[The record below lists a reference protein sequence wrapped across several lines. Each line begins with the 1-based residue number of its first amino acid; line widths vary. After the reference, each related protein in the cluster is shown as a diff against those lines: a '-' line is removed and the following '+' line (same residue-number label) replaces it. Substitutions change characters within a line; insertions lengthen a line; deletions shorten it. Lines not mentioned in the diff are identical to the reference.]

1 MSSAKI
7 RVLVVDD
14 SAFARKV
21 LREILEGDGRF
32 EVVGIARDG
41 LDALEKV
48 ATLTPDVVTLDLVMP
63 NLDGLGVLA
72 SLPKIG
78 LASVPRVVVVS
89 MTDENSDL
97 AIAALQAGAVDLVH
111 KPTALATDRLLELSD
126 ELRQKVAL
134 AAAAPTRRASSAL
147 RAATPLVA
155 PVSWERKL
163 VVIGTSTGGPQ
174 ALTALLGGIPK
185 DFPVPIAIVLH
196 MPVGYTEALAKR
208 LDQSCAIEVLEA
220 HEGLELRAGRA
231 IIARAGMHLRIHP
244 GDPAR
249 ARLVLVPLDAV
260 HRPSV
265 DVLFSSAA
273 EAFGGATLGVVLTGM
288 GDDGVLGSRAIR
300 SAGGVVLTEAE
311 SSCVVYGMPR
321 AVKEAGLS
329 DGEAP
334 LERMAESIASRL

>member
-1 MSSAKI
+1 
-7 RVLVVDD
+7 
-14 SAFARKV
+14 
-21 LREILEGDGRF
+21 
-32 EVVGIARDG
+32 
-41 LDALEKV
+41 
-48 ATLTPDVVTLDLVMP
+48 MP

-89 MTDENSDL
+89 MTDANSDL

-134 AAAAPTRRASSAL
+134 AAAAPTRRASSPL
-147 RAATPLVA
+147 RAVAPLAA
-155 PVSWERKL
+155 PVSSDRKL

-174 ALTALLGGIPK
+174 ALTALLGAIPK
-185 DFPVPIAIVLH
+185 EFPVPIAIVLH

-288 GDDGVLGSRAIR
+288 GDDGLLGSRAIR